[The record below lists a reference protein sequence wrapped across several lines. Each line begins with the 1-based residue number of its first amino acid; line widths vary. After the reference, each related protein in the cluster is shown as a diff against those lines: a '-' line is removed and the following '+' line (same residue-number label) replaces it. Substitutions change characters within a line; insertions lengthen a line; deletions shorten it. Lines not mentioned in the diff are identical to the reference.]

1 MQGDVVYWIFMTYIH
16 IYSPPKWLNPGY
28 GYHGSVSTAVYSFS
42 SGRGGRGFQGIVRC
56 WWICAT
62 LLSFFLSL
70 MSLSDRRMPPFFS
83 RRGQRG
89 FLTRIFEAETESID
103 NFGDNFFPASNTSEL
118 RRNVDD
124 QFLMN
129 SFIVSIYVFPS
140 TNCSQRRGHDTLR
153 WKNYPLRG
161 FTGGCASSSY
171 REFINSFS
179 SLYSFLPHLRW
190 KLGGVARGR
199 LDENGSLL
207 AEGKR
212 WIWTP
217 GYPVVNRT
225 I

>member
-83 RRGQRG
+83 GRGQRG

-118 RRNVDD
+118 RRNVDET
-124 QFLMN
+124 
-129 SFIVSIYVFPS
+129 SILNEFFH
-140 TNCSQRRGHDTLR
+140 RFDLR
-153 WKNYPLRG
+153 IP
-161 FTGGCASSSY
+161 
-171 REFINSFS
+171 
-179 SLYSFLPHLRW
+179 
-190 KLGGVARGR
+190 
-199 LDENGSLL
+199 LDELL
-207 AEGKR
+207 AASRTRYVKVKKLPVTRVHGWLR
-212 WIWTP
+212 IVVVP
-217 GYPVVNRT
+217 GIY
-225 I
+225 